1 MAGNTGGPLSGL
13 TIVELAGIGPGPM
26 CSMML
31 GDMGADV
38 IRIDRTKT
46 HVMDRLA
53 DPTANKK
60 D

>member
-1 MAGNTGGPLSGL
+1 MAGPLSGL

-38 IRIDRTKT
+38 IRIDALGGGELPPVGRVKG
-46 HVMDRLA
+46 A
-53 DPTANKK
+53 
-60 D
+60 